1 MGIKSDFVVLALLTL
16 TGCASGI
23 PDSNR
28 SQVQLTKPQ
37 QTALEQGI
45 KEGLKDGDSA
55 KFGPFSASIDSSGHI
70 SVCGLV
76 NAKNGFGGY
85 IGYSPYLGGFTGD
98 KFLLAGVGG
107 TERST
112 DVIRS
117 SCREFGLMV

>member
-1 MGIKSDFVVLALLTL
+1 MKTVFVLIALTL
-16 TGCASGI
+16 TGCAGI
-23 PDSNR
+23 PDGLER

-98 KFLLAGVGG
+98 RFLLAGMGG
-107 TERST
+107 TERSS

-117 SCREFGLMV
+117 SCREYGLTV